1 MQVECAHCGNQQLMQ
16 IPGVWTPMPMSEEGV
31 VQGPSVP
38 MVLLGCPQCGFI
50 MLFSPQAVQ
59 PQPFPAGPEGQGEG
73 ENQG

>member
-1 MQVECAHCGNQQLMQ
+1 
-16 IPGVWTPMPMSEEGV
+16 MPMSEEGV

-38 MVLLGCPQCGFI
+38 MVLLGCPQCGHI

-73 ENQG
+73 ENQA